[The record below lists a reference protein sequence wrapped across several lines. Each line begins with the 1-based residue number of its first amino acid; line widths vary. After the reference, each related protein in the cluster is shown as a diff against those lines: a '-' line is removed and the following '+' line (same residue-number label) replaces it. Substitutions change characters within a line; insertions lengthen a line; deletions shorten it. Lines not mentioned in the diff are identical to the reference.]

1 MKKPLVSV
9 LCQTFNHEKF
19 ICKALDGFLI
29 QQTDFDFE
37 ICVHDDA
44 STDSTVNIIKSYA
57 DKYPDHFRVIFQ
69 EVNQYSLGRSVLEIN
84 YQQSRGDYLALCEG
98 DDYWIDPLKLQKQVN
113 VMRKY
118 PNCSLVGHGAIIKN
132 TNNPFYSR
140 LWLIDDKHSII
151 DTQTALLKHGYLF
164 PLNAFMFKRKDF
176 SLPQALRMIRVADLN
191 RILYSAIIGE
201 IHYIPD
207 VMSVYQVGIKSSW
220 TNTLH
225 RDRTKVIEHLEEELR
240 FLGQFD
246 EYTHKSHHEEVKAF
260 KDWVSYSLLRHKR
273 DYLALAEPQFV
284 DLRNQDMFSKFI
296 YDLEMNFPKTYDVLF
311 RLYFRYFG

>member
-1 MKKPLVSV
+1 MIYQK
-9 LCQTFNHEKF
+9 
-19 ICKALDGFLI
+19 
-29 QQTDFDFE
+29 
-37 ICVHDDA
+37 
-44 STDSTVNIIKSYA
+44 
-57 DKYPDHFRVIFQ
+57 
-69 EVNQYSLGRSVLEIN
+69 VNQYSQGRSVLEIN
-84 YQQSRGDYLALCEG
+84 YQQSRGVYLALCEG

-118 PNCSLVGHGAIIKN
+118 PNCSLVGHGALVRN
-132 TNNPFYSR
+132 VNNPFYLR
-140 LWLIDDKHSII
+140 RWLIYDKHSIV

-164 PLNAFMFKRKDF
+164 PLNAFMFKREDF

-201 IHYIPD
+201 IHYIPEI
-207 VMSVYQVGIKSSW
+207 MSVYQVGINSSW

-225 RDRTKVIEHLEEELR
+225 RDRNKVIEHLEEELR

-246 EYTHKSHHEEVKAF
+246 EYTHKSYHVEVKAF

-273 DYLALAEPQFV
+273 DYSALAEAQFV
-284 DLRNQDMFSKFI
+284 ELRNQNVFSKFI
-296 YDLEMNFPKTYDVLF
+296 YDLEKSFPWMYDVLF